1 MATGTLLGG
10 RPCRDQHGSTAGLE
24 EERLRDL
31 EGFAAVASMAERD
44 VLEGELELVH
54 EQGEVGVRPEP

>member
-10 RPCRDQHGSTAGLE
+10 RPCRDRHGSAAELE

-54 EQGEVGVRPEP
+54 E